1 MPKFCFKGLLQADG
15 WHENVTLLTN
25 EQGIITDIST
35 NTPTAQHKG
44 YALPGFQNAHSHAF
58 QYAMAGLAE
67 LHAPNQKKNDFW
79 SWRNSMYALAL
90 SMSPEQMESIA
101 AMLYQEML
109 RHGYTHVAEFHY
121 IHHDKDGKTYNNK
134 AELSER
140 IASAGQKAGINLT
153 LIPIYY
159 EQGGFGIPAQADQR
173 RFLSKSLEDYLDL
186 YHKVKEVTSKYPN
199 CSTGMGIHSLRGVAL
214 ENIIGLAEFR
224 QHKIPFHMHVAEQLK
239 EIEAC
244 KAYTGLRP
252 TEWVLQNIDL
262 NEDFH
267 LVHATHLN
275 NSEVAGLAKS
285 KANVVLCPST
295 EGNLGDGL
303 FSLDSYLTKEG
314 NWSIGTDSHIGLNP
328 FEELRLLDYGQR
340 LISHSRN
347 TFGNKYSGDNGA
359 LAIQSALIN
368 GSRAMGNEI
377 NDYFQLGKP
386 LNALVMS
393 SDHPLVNMTGIKNL
407 TNTFVYA
414 SDPTMNKGTIVNGS
428 WKIVDNKATNNE
440 IQEQFLKTMKALS
453 NRF

>member
-15 WHENVTLLTN
+15 WHENVTLLTD
-25 EQGIITDIST
+25 EEGIITDISAS
-35 NTPTAQHKG
+35 TATSAHQH

-79 SWRNSMYALAL
+79 SWRKSMYTLAL
-90 SMSPEQMESIA
+90 SMNPEQMESIA

-121 IHHDKDGKTYNNK
+121 IHHDQNGKPYQNK

-140 IASAGQKAGINLT
+140 IARAAEKAGINLT
-153 LIPIYY
+153 IIPIYY
-159 EQGGFGIPAQADQR
+159 EQGGFGIPAQTDQK
-173 RFLSKSLEDYLDL
+173 RFLSSSLDDYLDL
-186 YHKVKEVTSKYPN
+186 YHKVLEISKKYPN
-199 CSTGMGIHSLRGVAL
+199 CSAGLGIHSMRGVAL

-224 QHKIPFHMHVAEQLK
+224 QHNIPFHIHIAEQLK

-244 KAYTGLRP
+244 KDFTGMRP
-252 TEWVLQNIDL
+252 VEWLLQNIEL
-262 NEDFH
+262 NENFH
-267 LVHATHLN
+267 LVHATHLDHH
-275 NSEVAGLAKS
+275 EVAGLAKS
-285 KANVVLCPST
+285 RANIVLCPST

-303 FSLDSYLTKEG
+303 FPLDSFLVQKG

-340 LISHSRN
+340 LTSHSRN
-347 TFGNKYSGDNGA
+347 TFGNNTSGDNGA
-359 LAIQSALIN
+359 LAIDAQLRN
-368 GSRAMGNEI
+368 GRRAMGNEM
-377 NDYFQLGKP
+377 NDYFELGKP

-393 SDHPLVNMTGIKNL
+393 SEHPLISMTGKQNL
-407 TNTFVYA
+407 TNTLVYA

-428 WKIVDNKATNNE
+428 WKIVDNKAENNS
-440 IQEQFLKTMKALS
+440 IQEEFLKTMKALS

>member
-1 MPKFCFKGLLQADG
+1 MPKFSFKGLLQADG
-15 WHENVTLLTN
+15 WHENVILLTDA
-25 EQGIITDIST
+25 EGIITDISK
-35 NTPTAQHKG
+35 NTDTSEHKG

-121 IHHDKDGKTYNNK
+121 IHHDKNGKPYNNK

-140 IASAGQKAGINLT
+140 IASAAQKAGINLT

-159 EQGGFGIPAQADQR
+159 EQGGFGIPAQTEQK

-186 YHKVKEVTSKYPN
+186 YHKAKEVTSKYSN

-224 QHKIPFHMHVAEQLK
+224 QHKIPFHIHVAEQLK

-252 TEWVLQNIDL
+252 TEWILQNIDL

-275 NSEVAGLAKS
+275 NKEIAGLAKS

-303 FSLDSYLTKEG
+303 FPLDSYLTKGG

-359 LAIQSALIN
+359 LAMQSALIN

-377 NDYFQLGKP
+377 NDYFQIGKP
-386 LNALVMS
+386 LNALVMDD
-393 SDHPLVNMTGIKNL
+393 DHPLVNMTGIQNL

-428 WKIVDNKATNNE
+428 WKILDNKAKNNE

>member
-15 WHENVTLLTN
+15 WHENVTLLTDA
-25 EQGIITDIST
+25 EGIITDISK
-35 NTPTAQHKG
+35 NTDTSEHKG

-79 SWRNSMYALAL
+79 SWRKSMYALAL
-90 SMSPEQMESIA
+90 SMNPEQMESIA

-121 IHHDKDGKTYNNK
+121 IHHDKNGKPYSNK

-140 IASAGQKAGINLT
+140 IASAAQKAGINLT

-159 EQGGFGIPAQADQR
+159 EQGGFGIPAQADQK
-173 RFLSKSLEDYLDL
+173 RFLSKSLDDYLDL
-186 YHKVKEVTSKYPN
+186 YHKVEDVTNKYQN
-199 CSTGMGIHSLRGVAL
+199 CSTGVGIHSMRGVAL

-224 QHKIPFHMHVAEQLK
+224 QNKIPFHIHVAEQLK

-244 KAYTGLRP
+244 KAFTGMRP
-252 TEWVLQNIDL
+252 TEWLLQNIEL

-267 LVHATHLN
+267 LVHATHLD
-275 NSEVAGLAKS
+275 NSEVLGLAKS

-303 FSLDSYLTKEG
+303 FPLDSFLAQVG

-328 FEELRLLDYGQR
+328 FEELRILDYGQR

-347 TFGNKYSGDNGA
+347 TFGNNTSGDNGA
-359 LAIQSALIN
+359 LAIDAALRN

-377 NDYFQLGKP
+377 NDYFQIGKP

-393 SDHPLVNMTGIKNL
+393 SDHPLVNITGKQNL

-428 WKIVDNKATNNE
+428 WKIIDNKAENNT
-440 IQEQFLKTMKALS
+440 IQEEFLKTMKALS

>member
-1 MPKFCFKGLLQADG
+1 
-15 WHENVTLLTN
+15 
-25 EQGIITDIST
+25 
-35 NTPTAQHKG
+35 
-44 YALPGFQNAHSHAF
+44 
-58 QYAMAGLAE
+58 MAGLAE

-79 SWRNSMYALAL
+79 SWRSSMYALAL

-140 IASAGQKAGINLT
+140 IASAAQKAGINLT

-159 EQGGFGIPAQADQR
+159 EQGGFGIPAQTNQR

-186 YHKVKEVTSKYPN
+186 YHKVKEATSKYPN

-224 QHKIPFHMHVAEQLK
+224 QHKIPFHMHVAEQLR

-244 KAYTGLRP
+244 KAFTGLRP

-275 NSEVAGLAKS
+275 NNEVAGLAKS

-314 NWSIGTDSHIGLNP
+314 NWSIGTDSQIGLNP

-340 LISHSRN
+340 LISHRRN

-359 LAIQSALIN
+359 LAIQSAFIN
-368 GSRAMGNEI
+368 GSLAMGNEI
-377 NDYFQLGKP
+377 NDYFQIGKP

-393 SDHPLVNMTGIKNL
+393 SNHPLVNMTGIKNL

-428 WKIVDNKATNNE
+428 WKILDNKAKNNA

-453 NRF
+453 NRI

>member
-15 WHENVTLLTN
+15 WHENVTLLTD
-25 EQGIITDIST
+25 EEGIITDISAS
-35 NTPTAQHKG
+35 TATSAHQH

-79 SWRNSMYALAL
+79 SWRKSMYTLAL
-90 SMSPEQMESIA
+90 SMNPEQMESIA

-121 IHHDKDGKTYNNK
+121 IHHDQNGKPYQNK

-140 IASAGQKAGINLT
+140 IARAAEKAGINLT
-153 LIPIYY
+153 IIPIYY
-159 EQGGFGIPAQADQR
+159 EQGGFGIPAQTDQK
-173 RFLSKSLEDYLDL
+173 RFLSSSLDDYLDL
-186 YHKVKEVTSKYPN
+186 YHKVLEISTKYPN
-199 CSTGMGIHSLRGVAL
+199 CSAGLGIHSMRGVAL

-224 QHKIPFHMHVAEQLK
+224 QHNIPFHIHIAEQLK

-244 KAYTGLRP
+244 KDFTGMRP
-252 TEWVLQNIDL
+252 VEWLLQNIEL
-262 NEDFH
+262 NENFH
-267 LVHATHLN
+267 LVHATHLDHH
-275 NSEVAGLAKS
+275 EVAGLAKS
-285 KANVVLCPST
+285 RANIVLCPST

-303 FSLDSYLTKEG
+303 FPLDSFLAQKG

-340 LISHSRN
+340 LTSHSRN
-347 TFGNKYSGDNGA
+347 TFGNNTSGDNGA
-359 LAIQSALIN
+359 LAIDAQLRN
-368 GSRAMGNEI
+368 GRRAMGNEM
-377 NDYFQLGKP
+377 NDYFELGKP

-393 SDHPLVNMTGIKNL
+393 SEHPLISMTGKQNL
-407 TNTFVYA
+407 TNTLVYA

-428 WKIVDNKATNNE
+428 WKIVDNKAENNS
-440 IQEQFLKTMKALS
+440 IQEEFLKTMKALS

>member
-1 MPKFCFKGLLQADG
+1 MAKFSFKGLLQADG
-15 WHENVTLLTN
+15 WHDNVILTTDS
-25 EQGIITDIST
+25 QGILTDISS
-35 NTPTAQHKG
+35 NCENSGCKD

-79 SWRNSMYALAL
+79 SWRRSMYDLAL

-121 IHHDKDGKTYNNK
+121 VHHDQNGKPYQNK

-140 IASAGQKAGINLT
+140 IARAAEKAGINLT
-153 LIPIYY
+153 IIPIYY
-159 EQGGFGIPAQADQR
+159 EQGGFGIPAQADQK
-173 RFLSKSLEDYLDL
+173 RFLSKSLDDYLDL
-186 YHKVKEVTSKYPN
+186 YHQVEKMATDYAD
-199 CSTGMGIHSLRGVAL
+199 CSVGLGVHSMRAVAL
-214 ENIIGLAEFR
+214 DNILGLAEFR
-224 QHKIPFHMHVAEQLK
+224 QHKVPFHIHVAEQLK

-244 KAYTGLRP
+244 LAHTGLRP
-252 TEWVLQNIDL
+252 VEWLLKNMEI

-267 LVHATHLN
+267 LVHATHLK
-275 NSEVAGLAKS
+275 NSEVIGLAKS

-303 FSLDSYLTKEG
+303 FSLDSYLTQKG

-328 FEELRLLDYGQR
+328 FEELRILDYGQR

-347 TFGNKYSGDNGA
+347 TFGNKTSGDNGA
-359 LAIQSALIN
+359 LAIDTALRN
-368 GSRAMGNEI
+368 GRRAMGSEMM
-377 NDYFQLGKP
+377 DYFELGKP
-386 LNALVMS
+386 LNAFVMS
-393 SDHPLVNMTGIKNL
+393 AEHPLIQMTGKQNL
-407 TNTFVYA
+407 TNTLVYA

-428 WKIVDNKATNNE
+428 WKIIDNKVAHNAIRE
-440 IQEQFLKTMKALS
+440 EFLETMKALS

>member
-15 WHENVTLLTN
+15 WHENVTLLTD
-25 EQGIITDIST
+25 EEGIITDISAS
-35 NTPTAQHKG
+35 TATSAHQH

-79 SWRNSMYALAL
+79 SWRKSMYTLAL
-90 SMSPEQMESIA
+90 SMNPEQMESIA

-121 IHHDKDGKTYNNK
+121 IHHDQNGKLYQNK

-140 IASAGQKAGINLT
+140 IARAAEKAGINLT
-153 LIPIYY
+153 IIPIYY
-159 EQGGFGIPAQADQR
+159 EQGGFGIPAQTDQK
-173 RFLSKSLEDYLDL
+173 RFLSSSLDDYLDL
-186 YHKVKEVTSKYPN
+186 YHKVLEISKKYPN
-199 CSTGMGIHSLRGVAL
+199 CSAGLGIHSMRGVAL

-224 QHKIPFHMHVAEQLK
+224 QHNIPFHIHIAEQLK

-244 KAYTGLRP
+244 KDYTGMRP
-252 TEWVLQNIDL
+252 VEWLLQNIEL
-262 NEDFH
+262 NENFH
-267 LVHATHLN
+267 LVHATHLDHH
-275 NSEVAGLAKS
+275 EVAGLAKS
-285 KANVVLCPST
+285 RANIVLCPST

-303 FSLDSYLTKEG
+303 FPLDSFLVQKG

-340 LISHSRN
+340 LTSHCRN
-347 TFGNKYSGDNGA
+347 TFGNNTSGDNGA
-359 LAIQSALIN
+359 LAIDAQLRN
-368 GSRAMGNEI
+368 GRRAMGNEM
-377 NDYFQLGKP
+377 NDYFELGKP

-393 SDHPLVNMTGIKNL
+393 SEHPLISMTGKQNL
-407 TNTFVYA
+407 TNTLVYA

-428 WKIVDNKATNNE
+428 WKIVDNKAENNS
-440 IQEQFLKTMKALS
+440 IQEEFLKTMKALS

>member
-79 SWRNSMYALAL
+79 SWRKSMYALAL
-90 SMSPEQMESIA
+90 SMNPEQMESIA

-121 IHHDKDGKTYNNK
+121 IHHDQNGKPYHNK

-140 IASAGQKAGINLT
+140 IARAAEKAGINLT
-153 LIPIYY
+153 IIPIYY
-159 EQGGFGIPAQADQR
+159 EQGGFGIPAQTDQK
-173 RFLSKSLEDYLDL
+173 RFLSSSLDDYLDL
-186 YHKVKEVTSKYPN
+186 YHKVLEISAKYPN
-199 CSTGMGIHSLRGVAL
+199 CSAGLGIHSMRGVAL
-214 ENIIGLAEFR
+214 ENIVGLAKFR
-224 QHKIPFHMHVAEQLK
+224 KHNIPFHIHVAEQLK

-244 KAYTGLRP
+244 KEFTGLRP
-252 TEWVLQNIDL
+252 VEWMLQNIEL

-267 LVHATHLN
+267 LVHATHLDN
-275 NSEVAGLAKS
+275 YEVAGLAKS
-285 KANVVLCPST
+285 KANIVLCPST

-303 FSLDSYLTKEG
+303 FPLDSFLAQKG

-340 LISHSRN
+340 LTSHSRN
-347 TFGNKYSGDNGA
+347 TFGNNTSGDNGA
-359 LAIQSALIN
+359 LAIDAVLRN
-368 GSRAMGNEI
+368 GRRAMGNEMT
-377 NDYFQLGKP
+377 DYFELGKP

-393 SDHPLVNMTGIKNL
+393 SEHPLISMTGKQHL
-407 TNTFVYA
+407 TNTLLYA
-414 SDPTMNKGTIVNGS
+414 SDPTMNEGTIVNGS
-428 WKIVDNKATNNE
+428 WKIKDNKAENNA
-440 IQEQFLKTMKALS
+440 IQEAFLKTMKALS

>member
-1 MPKFCFKGLLQADG
+1 MPKFSFKGLLQADR
-15 WHENVTLLTN
+15 WYENTTLTTN
-25 EQGIITDIST
+25 HQGIITDISSD
-35 NTPTAQHKG
+35 NEDSAYRH

-79 SWRNSMYALAL
+79 SWRSSMYALAL
-90 SMSPEQMESIA
+90 VMSPEQMESIA

-140 IASAGQKAGINLT
+140 IASAAQKAGINLT

-159 EQGGFGIPAQADQR
+159 EQGGFGIPAQTDQR

-186 YHKVKEVTSKYPN
+186 YHKVKEATSKYPN

-224 QHKIPFHMHVAEQLK
+224 QHKIPFHMHIAEQLK

-275 NSEVAGLAKS
+275 NNEVAGLAKS

-347 TFGNKYSGDNGA
+347 TFGNKYTGDNGA
-359 LAIQSALIN
+359 MAIQSTLIN

-377 NDYFQLGKP
+377 NDYFQIGKP

-453 NRF
+453 NRI

>member
-15 WHENVTLLTN
+15 WHENVTLLTD
-25 EQGIITDIST
+25 EEGIITDISAS
-35 NTPTAQHKG
+35 TATSAHQH

-79 SWRNSMYALAL
+79 SWRKSMYTLAL
-90 SMSPEQMESIA
+90 SMNPEQMESIA

-121 IHHDKDGKTYNNK
+121 IHHDQNGKPYQNK

-140 IASAGQKAGINLT
+140 IARAAEKAGINLT
-153 LIPIYY
+153 IIPIYY
-159 EQGGFGIPAQADQR
+159 EQGGFGIPAQTDQK
-173 RFLSKSLEDYLDL
+173 RFLSSSLDDYLDL
-186 YHKVKEVTSKYPN
+186 YHKVLEISTKYPN
-199 CSTGMGIHSLRGVAL
+199 CSAGLGIHSMRGVAL

-224 QHKIPFHMHVAEQLK
+224 QHKIPFHIHIAEQLK

-244 KAYTGLRP
+244 KDFTGMRP
-252 TEWVLQNIDL
+252 VEWLLQNIEL
-262 NEDFH
+262 NENFH
-267 LVHATHLN
+267 LVHATHLDHH
-275 NSEVAGLAKS
+275 EVSGLAKS
-285 KANVVLCPST
+285 RANIVLCPST

-303 FSLDSYLTKEG
+303 FPLDSFLAQKG
-314 NWSIGTDSHIGLNP
+314 NWSMGTDSHIGLNP

-340 LISHSRN
+340 LTSHSRN
-347 TFGNKYSGDNGA
+347 TFGNNTSGDNGA
-359 LAIQSALIN
+359 LAIDAALRN
-368 GSRAMGNEI
+368 GRRAMGNEM
-377 NDYFQLGKP
+377 NDYFELGKP

-393 SDHPLVNMTGIKNL
+393 SEHPLISMTGKQNL
-407 TNTFVYA
+407 TNTLVYA

-428 WKIVDNKATNNE
+428 WKIVDNKAENNS
-440 IQEQFLKTMKALS
+440 IQEAFLKTMKALS